1 MTPPVMDGNRGNA
14 LRGCALV
21 CVLICPASAAAQTP
35 AVAPATTRAAVA
47 RAANNAVFSTNCP
60 GADAMPSAANRT
72 QARMATVCLLNRIRA
87 AAGLPQ
93 LTTVRALRR
102 IAAAH
107 SRDMVIRR
115 YFDHTGPG
123 DLTLARRLAT
133 VSWRGAAGENLGFG
147 TCYYAT
153 PRSMVWGWMRSS
165 GHRENIMD
173 PEFHYIGVAIAL
185 GAPETIP
192 GPAATYTTD
201 FGAL

>member
-1 MTPPVMDGNRGNA
+1 MDGNRGNA

-21 CVLICPASAAAQTP
+21 CALICPASAAAQTP
-35 AVAPATTRAAVA
+35 VVASATTRAAVMQ
-47 RAANNAVFSTNCP
+47 AANSAVFSTTCP
-60 GADAMPSAANRT
+60 GADAMPNSANRT
-72 QARMATVCLLNRIRA
+72 QARMATTCLLNRIRA

-93 LTTVRALRR
+93 LTTRRVLRR

-123 DLTLARRLAT
+123 HLTLARRLAS
-133 VSWRGAAGENLGFG
+133 VGWHGAAGENLGFG

-153 PRSMVWGWMRSS
+153 PRAMVWGWMRSA

-173 PEFHYIGVAIAL
+173 PEFRYIGVAIAL
-185 GAPETIP
+185 GAPEANS

-201 FGAL
+201 FGAP